1 MTELHPSGENGCELD
16 EFKGHVFLEKS
27 GMTLTV
33 AKMRA
38 VMKEIDLDF
47 NKYISLTE
55 FLVFHFK
62 VKITDLVD
70 APQAADPAAAMRI
83 SAARNAVNLAQS
95 KCAASQQAEAE
106 SKKASEAA
114 HKAEL
119 AAAAALAELEAEQK
133 KIDDLIVSLTAKAAD
148 MSLGVVKRGQ
158 ASSKLAAVKGKDPLP
173 LNRAKITQAAAL
185 RKLKKAKKKAVAAA
199 EAAAEALASAEAAF
213 NEAENLLKVE
223 MKKATGGGQ
232 GELWWMSRE
241 LEEAKKYMSP
251 AALRKLERQ
260 QAAAAAAGESKN

>member
-1 MTELHPSGENGCELD
+1 MIELHPDGENGSELD

-55 FLVFHFK
+55 FLIFHYK

-70 APQAADPAAAMRI
+70 APQAADPAAAKRI
-83 SAARNAVNLAQS
+83 AAARKAVNMAQA
-95 KCAASQQAEAE
+95 KCAASQQAEKEA
-106 SKKASEAA
+106 KDASEAA
-114 HKAEL
+114 HKAEI
-119 AAAAALAELEAEQK
+119 AAAEALAKLEAEQK
-133 KIDDLIVSLTAKAAD
+133 KLDDMIVDLTAKAAD

-173 LNRAKITQAAAL
+173 LNRAKITQAAAV
-185 RKLKKAKKKAVAAA
+185 RKLKKAKKKADATAEAATQARAAA
-199 EAAAEALASAEAAF
+199 EEAFQAAEQ
-213 NEAENLLKVE
+213 LLKVE
-223 MKKATGGGQ
+223 MKKASGGGQ
-232 GELWWMSRE
+232 GELWWMARE

-260 QAAAAAAGESKN
+260 QAAAAGASKN

>member
-1 MTELHPSGENGCELD
+1 
-16 EFKGHVFLEKS
+16 
-27 GMTLTV
+27 
-33 AKMRA
+33 MRA

-55 FLVFHFK
+55 FLIFHYK
-62 VKITDLVD
+62 VKIADLVD
-70 APQAADPAAAMRI
+70 APQAADPAAAKRI
-83 SAARNAVNLAQS
+83 ATARKAVNMAQA

-119 AAAAALAELEAEQK
+119 AAAEALASLEAEQK
-133 KIDDLIVSLTAKAAD
+133 KIDDMIVSLTAKAAD

-185 RKLKKAKKKAVAAA
+185 RKLKKAKKKAVKAA
-199 EAAAEALASAEAAF
+199 ESAAEALASAETAF
-213 NEAENLLKVE
+213 AEAEHLLKVE
-223 MKKATGGGQ
+223 MKKASGGGQ

-260 QAAAAAAGESKN
+260 QATAAGESKN